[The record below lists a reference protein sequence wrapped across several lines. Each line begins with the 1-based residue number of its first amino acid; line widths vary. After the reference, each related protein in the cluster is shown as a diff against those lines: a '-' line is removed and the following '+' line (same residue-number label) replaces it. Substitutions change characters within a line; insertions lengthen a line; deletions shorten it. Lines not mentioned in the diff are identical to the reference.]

1 MKIEIHSKEELYNK
15 VYRVLTI
22 RKKNLL
28 KENFNVSEEMLWYFF
43 SEEIFVKMKNLTLA
57 EVVDKILK
65 IDLEDIRKYLVRNH
79 FM

>member
-28 KENFNVSEEMLWYFF
+28 KENFNVSEEMLCIMNKRRW
-43 SEEIFVKMKNLTLA
+43 E
-57 EVVDKILK
+57 
-65 IDLEDIRKYLVRNH
+65 
-79 FM
+79 

>member
-22 RKKNLL
+22 RKKSLL
-28 KENFNVSEEMLWYFF
+28 KEDIKVSEEGLWCFF

-65 IDLEDIRKYLVRNH
+65 VDSEDIRKYLLNNN

>member
-65 IDLEDIRKYLVRNH
+65 IDSEDIRKYLVRNH

>member
-43 SEEIFVKMKNLTLA
+43 SEEINLA

-65 IDLEDIRKYLVRNH
+65 IDSEDIRKYLVRNH